1 MIFEK
6 IRKIICRELD
16 IDEGRIS
23 LETSFTEDLEAD
35 SLDLV
40 EIAMGIEDEF
50 GLGEIDEES
59 IKGIVTVGDLV
70 NYVSAQVD

>member
-16 IDEGRIS
+16 IDEGRIT